1 MRFAWVLIE
10 VWLGGADGGLHIC
23 GGWRQVQLGWL
34 SIEVRLDRG
43 PSLLQLQCARRCVL
57 VQFEAPARTVP
68 PLPVRVPERF
78 SLHGQVALQLVP
90 RSSGPVDAF
99 SLTFSM

>member
-43 PSLLQLQCARRCVL
+43 PSLLQLQCG
-57 VQFEAPARTVP
+57 APP
-68 PLPVRVPERF
+68 FIFLPIKFLLYSKLP
-78 SLHGQVALQLVP
+78 GMQ
-90 RSSGPVDAF
+90 
-99 SLTFSM
+99 